1 MKILILTPAAFP
13 ALTGNAITTER
24 WRRSLTERGVTVQVL
39 SASDLDSYA
48 LFVQL
53 QTFHPDVI
61 HVYHAFKSG
70 SLLLNSPF
78 SGRWDFPPLIVSPG
92 GTDINHDLED
102 PERRTTIV
110 RVLRLASLI
119 VPQSLEIA
127 QSLGREMPELDGKI
141 VTIPKATI
149 WFGEDPYDLRNITNC
164 AREDILFFLPAGIRT
179 VKRNLEC
186 LMALEQAYQ
195 KRRNIR
201 FVAAGPAIDAD
212 YAARFE
218 REVNRLGTFA
228 HWIQSVPPA
237 SMKSA
242 YESSDIVLNA
252 SLSEGLSNSLLEA
265 LAAGR
270 PFLASDI
277 PGNRQTV
284 LWEKTDFQAGL
295 LFDPFDPKD
304 FVRKAVNLVDDA
316 SLRKSLGDMARVR
329 FRTLPNP
336 EDEAEGLLAAYRS
349 ALAKGD
355 TRYH

>member
-1 MKILILTPAAFP
+1 MKILILTPTAFP

-24 WRRSLTERGVTVQVL
+24 WRRSLTERGITVQVL
-39 SASDLDSYA
+39 SASNLDSYA
-48 LFVQL
+48 LFEQL

-78 SGRWDFPPLIVSPG
+78 SGIWDIPPLIVSPG

-102 PERRTTIV
+102 PEKRKTIV
-110 RVLRLASLI
+110 RVLRMASLI

-127 QSLGREMPELDGKI
+127 QSLGREIPELSEKI
-141 VTIPKATI
+141 VTIPKATV
-149 WFGEDPYDLRNITNC
+149 WFGADPYDLRKITNC
-164 AREDILFFLPAGIRT
+164 ALEDILFFLPAGIRP

-201 FVAAGPAIDAD
+201 FVAAGTAIDAA
-212 YAARFE
+212 YAMRFE
-218 REVNRLGTFA
+218 REVNRLGAFA
-228 HWIQSVPPA
+228 HWIRFIPAA

-284 LWEKTDFQAGL
+284 LWETTDCQAGL
-295 LFDPFDPKD
+295 LFDPSDSEDLTK
-304 FVRKAVNLVDDA
+304 KAVDLVDDA
-316 SLRKSLGDMARVR
+316 SLRKRLGDMARNR
-329 FRTLPNP
+329 QRTLPNL
-336 EDEAEGLLAAYRS
+336 EDEAEGLIAAYRS
-349 ALAKGD
+349 VLAK
-355 TRYH
+355 TLR